1 MVTDY
6 LFHGFRTVFG
16 LYLCPFSK
24 SWDEKLS
31 QLLDKGTVLYVTDY
45 TIVIL
50 TATEVV
56 EIWIGNQ
63 WYSFGHLY
71 RIDSKYV
78 PETIQSRPRFRTMR
92 RLYAV
97 VKDHIV
103 KGVQPCP

>member
-16 LYLCPFSK
+16 LYLRPFSK

-31 QLLDKGTVLYVTDY
+31 QILDKGTVLYVTDS
-45 TIVIL
+45 TITIL
-50 TATEVV
+50 TAIEVV

-63 WYSFGHLY
+63 WYAFGYLY

-78 PETIQSRPRFRTMR
+78 PEAIQSRPRFRTMR
-92 RLYAV
+92 RLHAL
-97 VKDHIV
+97 VKCHAIEEV
-103 KGVQPCP
+103 KS